1 MIHFIFLFA
10 LYPVVF
16 LMYFVQ
22 KGEGVAKYG
31 TLFGIKYSDDWL
43 PAAEREALEKD
54 YRRTVNRYLL
64 IFALV
69 PLAFF
74 LIPYTSIY
82 FTLWMIWMTVMII
95 LFMAP
100 FCKGNSKLK
109 KLKKERCPR
118 EQAEQIRYV
127 ELKCAGIIRRVRW
140 QQFVPPCVISI
151 GLAVFALIYF
161 TEQNLEIYGALI
173 IIFALC
179 SLLFYGFAVYMD
191 RMKTKVISSDS
202 DVNVN
207 YTRASKNIFKD
218 FWLQCTWLNVI
229 FLIALLVGMMLETTY
244 YESAGTV
251 IIWSIIIYAFLTLW
265 LAVKMVKKLG
275 RLSRK
280 YGKKADLSTDDDEEY
295 WIGGTFYYN
304 PKDKHTMVS
313 KRVGTGTTVN
323 IATPAGMVCT
333 AFTGVTLLSI
343 PVICIWMILLEFTP
357 ISLSVDEDVLIARH
371 LRNDYVIE
379 TDTITELSL
388 EDELPRS
395 SRVSGT
401 GMDNLLKG
409 NFRNSVDGRIQI
421 FLNPENQYY
430 LRVVAEDTIYYLG
443 GYDDTQ
449 TQAVYETLT
458 SN

>member
-16 LMYFVQ
+16 LMYFIQ

-54 YRRTVNRYLL
+54 YRRTMNRYLL

-69 PLAFF
+69 PLAFL

-82 FTLWMIWMTVMII
+82 FTLWMTWMTVLII
-95 LFMAP
+95 MFMAP
-100 FCKGNSKLK
+100 YCKGNSKLK
-109 KLKKERCPR
+109 KLKQERCPQ
-118 EQAEQIRYV
+118 EHAEEIRYA
-127 ELKCAGIIRRVRW
+127 EMKNAGMIRRVKW

-151 GLAVFALIYF
+151 LLAVFAFIYF
-161 TEQNLEIYGALI
+161 SKQNLELYGTLI
-173 IIFALC
+173 LLFALC

-191 RMKTKVISSDS
+191 RMKTKVISSNS

-218 FWLQCTWLNVI
+218 FWLQCTWLNVV
-229 FLIALLVGMMLETTY
+229 FLVVLLIAMMMDAAHH
-244 YESAGTV
+244 SQGGTV
-251 IIWSIIIYAFLTLW
+251 MIWSIIIYAFITLW
-265 LAVKMVKKLG
+265 FSMKMIKKHG
-275 RLSRK
+275 RLARK
-280 YGKKADLSTDDDEEY
+280 YAKKADLSYEDDEKN
-295 WIGGTFYYN
+295 WIGGMFYYN

-313 KRVGTGTTVN
+313 KRVGMGTTMN
-323 IATPAGMVCT
+323 MATPAGMACT
-333 AFTGVTLLSI
+333 VFTVVTLLSI
-343 PVICIWMILLEFTP
+343 PVICIWIILLEFTP
-357 ISLSVDEDVLIARH
+357 ISLMVNEDVLIAKH

-388 EDELPRS
+388 EDELPRT

-401 GMDNLLKG
+401 GMDKLLKG
-409 NFRNSVDGRIQI
+409 NFRNSADGRIQI

-430 LRVVAEDTIYYLG
+430 LRVVTEDTIYYLG
-443 GYDDTQ
+443 GYDDAETK
-449 TQAVYETLT
+449 AVYNTLI